1 MSNTRRT
8 QRSIGCALLVAA
20 LCAACADDPIPAGPT
35 PGPPP
40 TTSERP
46 DGEATAEGTSTLG
59 PYEVTSDAIDVAVT
73 CTGTRA
79 VTVTVDGVGSFDAW
93 CDSMEGEGDTS
104 HVFDVRGVDTYTLT
118 VEADPEQVWSV
129 AVTTAPPP
137 A

>member
-1 MSNTRRT
+1 MVRNVRRT
-8 QRSIGCALLVAA
+8 QRSLGCALLVVA
-20 LCAACADDPIPAGPT
+20 LCTACADDPLPAGPT
-35 PGPPP
+35 PGPL
-40 TTSERP
+40 TSELP
-46 DGEATAEGTSTLG
+46 DVEETAEGTSTLG

-79 VTVTVDGVGSFDAW
+79 VSVTVDGVGSFDAW
-93 CDSMEGEGDTS
+93 CDAMEGEGDTS

-129 AVTTAPPP
+129 AITTAPPP